1 MRKGT
6 ISSMLDINYSSVQ
19 SIINA
24 FEISGRTNKKQYLL
38 MNYMQAKGL
47 QTQKKAVTLKRG
59 RKKLEIDNSLLF
71 DAFGEMESK
80 KYSPLKLFVDQ
91 ETSDNK
97 LKMFTAQED
106 YPYKLGLQVK
116 ELDIIFNDISKG
128 DEDGNN
134 SRDLFNGNLDMFN
147 MEFKPGFNP

>member
-1 MRKGT
+1 
-6 ISSMLDINYSSVQ
+6 MLDINYSSVQ

-97 LKMFTAQED
+97 LKMFTA
-106 YPYKLGLQVK
+106 
-116 ELDIIFNDISKG
+116 
-128 DEDGNN
+128 
-134 SRDLFNGNLDMFN
+134 
-147 MEFKPGFNP
+147 